1 MHHLGMELHAVDAPP
16 VIGDGGK
23 GRALADRHDA
33 ETLGQFRHPVAMAH
47 PDLVLLA
54 GIPEA
59 VEAVAALADIEH
71 SAAAFAVMA
80 ALPLPAELGADG
92 LLTVAD
98 AEDREAEIEHLLRG
112 ARRVFLGGGCRAAGE
127 DHAFQ
132 PAMGAVGLQR
142 LAGFLE
148 GHDLAVDARL
158 PHAAG
163 DELGDLRT
171 EIYNKNAFRHRRSY
185 FSYFY

>member
-1 MHHLGMELHAVDAPP
+1 
-16 VIGDGGK
+16 
-23 GRALADRHDA
+23 
-33 ETLGQFRHPVAMAH
+33 FRHPVAMAH

-54 GIPEA
+54 GIPDA
-59 VEAVAALADIEH
+59 VEEFAALADIEK
-71 SAAAFAVMA
+71 SAAEFAVMA
-80 ALPLPAELGADG
+80 ALHLAAELGADG

-98 AEDREAEIEHLLRG
+98 AEDRQAEIKHLLRG
-112 ARRVFLGGGCRAAGE
+112 ARRVFLGGGSRAAGE

-132 PAMGAVGLQR
+132 PAMGTVCLQR

-163 DELGDLRT
+163 NELGDLRT
-171 EIYNKNAFRHRRSY
+171 EIDNKNALRHRRS
-185 FSYFY
+185 FNSSCLGGEAQGRIRGPSARLAGLVGGNLVLQLRILRAAEG